1 MTDELARLDRLLEGL
16 TRVLEVPGDDATDGS
31 AEPTWQKLDVLE
43 ASMGA
48 DALSAMLRR
57 QGMSGSDIDEV
68 LAILARRRAGGP
80 ERSRGAF
87 LRPRSGVS
95 GADAPLDPRPTA
107 PLA

>member
-1 MTDELARLDRLLEGL
+1 LSHAGVVCRTVTDELARLDRLLEGL

-57 QGMSGSDIDEV
+57 QGMSGSYIDEV
-68 LAILARRRAGGP
+68 LAILARRRGWRVSDLVA
-80 ERSRGAF
+80 RSF
-87 LRPRSGVS
+87 
-95 GADAPLDPRPTA
+95 DPA
-107 PLA
+107 AA